1 VAPTAFLALFLPAV
15 APEFDTPVTYISAAA
30 CFLTALAYN
39 LLLRRYPDTP
49 AGAVQHDSTAGLASP
64 ALIGR
69 KTSHEV
75 KSQAASW
82 RGGGKA

>member
-1 VAPTAFLALFLPAV
+1 MLVAPTAFLALFLPAV

-30 CFLTALAYN
+30 CFLPALAYN

-49 AGAVQHDSTAGLASP
+49 AGELQRESAAGLARP

-69 KTSHEV
+69 KD
-75 KSQAASW
+75 
-82 RGGGKA
+82 